1 MLTLRAGKDVVT
13 NPTQLLNLSKNN
25 ALDTTKMIEMIRRRE
40 FGAVVFR
47 AMFYPEDV
55 KQAIVE
61 NYYWAQKFTMNGFDY
76 WLLLPGQ

>member
-1 MLTLRAGKDVVT
+1 
-13 NPTQLLNLSKNN
+13 
-25 ALDTTKMIEMIRRRE
+25 
-40 FGAVVFR
+40 VVFR

-61 NYYWAQKFTMNGFDY
+61 NYYWAQKFTMNGFEY